1 MSDSKIKIELKS
13 PLGNLGAAVM
23 GLLYVLAGIN
33 HFLHPDFYL
42 KMLVGF
48 LPYPNELNS
57 ISGAIE
63 IVLGIGVML
72 PQTRK
77 ISAWG
82 IILLL
87 IVIFPANINMALHST
102 EWNFSAFALYARLP
116 IQFLLIWWAYRYT
129 NN

>member
-1 MSDSKIKIELKS
+1 MKKY
-13 PLGNLGAAVM
+13 AVYLM
-23 GLLYVLAGIN
+23 GILYVLAGIN
-33 HFLHPDFYL
+33 HFLRPDFYL

-48 LPYPNELNS
+48 LPYPNELNI

-72 PQTRK
+72 PQTKK

-87 IVIFPANINMALHST
+87 VAIFPANINMALHAS
-102 EWNFSAFALYARLP
+102 EWNFTAAMLYLRLP

-129 NN
+129 KN